1 MKKHEGLR
9 RGFTTGTCAAA
20 GTKAAAHALFAVLSS
35 KKAVTG
41 SVRVTLPR
49 GGFLDIPVKSVE
61 VRGRSGARAVIVKDA
76 GDDPDVTNGAE
87 FVVDIEL
94 VRMNRSVPGIAVR
107 GGEGVGVVTKP
118 GLKVEVGRP
127 AINPVPMRMIK
138 TAYMEAA
145 KEAGV
150 TASVVATVS
159 VPAGREL
166 ARNTMNGRLG
176 IVGGIS
182 ILGTT
187 GIVEP
192 MSLSAYTH
200 SISYA
205 VDVALA
211 CGSDTVVFS
220 TGRSSEKVVETLLG
234 ISPEAF
240 VLTGDHMGFALKDS
254 AGRSGIKTVI
264 VAGQFGKFTKLASNH
279 FETHC
284 DDSSVELDFLAKLC
298 ARCGAGSDIVKKV
311 MNANTA
317 REVFF
322 LLRERGL
329 ARVFEEIA
337 SMVRINSTAII
348 EKEKVKKKSVSA
360 ILVGYGSDIVC
371 RV

>member
-20 GTKAAAHALFAVLSS
+20 GTKAAAHALFAGLSS
-35 KKAVTG
+35 KKIEIR

-49 GGFLDIPVKSVE
+49 GGFLDIPVKSVT
-61 VRGRSGARAVIVKDA
+61 VAGNHSRAVIVKDA

-87 FVVDIEL
+87 FVADLVI
-94 VRMNRSVPGIAVR
+94 VRMNRSRPGITVR

-118 GLKVEVGRP
+118 GLKVEAGRP

-138 TAYMEAA
+138 AAYMEAA

-150 TASVVATVS
+150 NASAVATIS
-159 VPAGREL
+159 VPAGRVL

-211 CGSDTVVFS
+211 CGSDTIVFS
-220 TGRSSEKVVETLLG
+220 TGRSSEKVAEGLLG
-234 ISPEAF
+234 LSPESF

-254 AGRSGIKTVI
+254 KGKSGVKSVI
-264 VAGQFGKFTKLASNH
+264 VAGQFGKFTKLAAGH

-298 ARCGAGSDIVKKV
+298 TECGASADIIKKV
-311 MNANTA
+311 LGANTA

-322 LLRERGL
+322 LLKERGL
-329 ARVFEEIA
+329 VRVFEEIA
-337 SMVRINSTAII
+337 SRVRANSLAI
-348 EKEKVKKKSVSA
+348 VGAGKSVSA
-360 ILVGYGSDIVC
+360 ILVGYSNDIVC

>member
-20 GTKAAAHALFAVLSS
+20 GTKAAAHALFAALSS
-35 KKAVTG
+35 QKIEIG
-41 SVRVTLPR
+41 IVRVTLPR

-61 VRGRSGARAVIVKDA
+61 ARGGHSRAVIVKDA

-87 FVVDIEL
+87 FVVDLVL
-94 VRMNRSVPGIAVR
+94 VRMNRSRPGITVR

-118 GLKVEVGRP
+118 GLKVAIGRP

-138 TAYMEAA
+138 AAFMEAA

-150 TASVVATVS
+150 AASVTATVS

-166 ARNTMNGRLG
+166 ARNTMNNRLG

-220 TGRSSEKVVETLLG
+220 TGRSSEKVVEGLLG
-234 ISPEAF
+234 LSPEAF

-254 AGRSGIKTVI
+254 KGKPGVKSVI
-264 VAGQFGKFTKLASNH
+264 VAGQFGKFTKLAANH

-298 ARCGAGSDIVKKV
+298 RRCGAGPDIIKKV
-311 MNANTA
+311 LDANTA

-329 ARVFEEIA
+329 AKVFAEIA
-337 SMVRINSTAII
+337 SMVRANSMAIAGA
-348 EKEKVKKKSVSA
+348 KKSVGA
-360 ILVGYGSDIVC
+360 ILVGYSNEIVC